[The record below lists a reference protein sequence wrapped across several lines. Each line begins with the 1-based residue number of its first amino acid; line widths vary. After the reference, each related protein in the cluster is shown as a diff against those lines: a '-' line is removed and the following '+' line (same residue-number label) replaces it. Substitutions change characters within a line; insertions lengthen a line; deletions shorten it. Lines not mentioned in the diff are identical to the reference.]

1 MACGLHALK
10 MSRPRPIYWDDL
22 PNSESELMT
31 LLWSQHVRLLAHAAA
46 SGDAARVRAL
56 SAQYPAAASALG
68 PLLKPAAPR
77 TVAATT
83 IQAIEQQGMTLTN
96 AQALGA
102 TLQELGTAV
111 EGARDTA
118 GRLTEAGAR
127 ISTALDQA
135 HAGVA
140 GMADAGSQGQA
151 TSAELDGQLRLLR
164 SALSGMS
171 RNHAQFSE
179 YFTSIR
185 KLTASVQ
192 DIAHQTNLVALNA
205 AIEAARAGEA
215 GRGFAVVADEVKQ
228 LAEKTTQAT
237 AEIDQVTQAVGEF
250 SGHLDD
256 AVQNSLRRLDQSQT
270 GIAGMQASLGRVDDA
285 VRGARGSLEAAREGM
300 AAMTGRVA
308 AIQATQASLGR
319 VTNEARR
326 QADAAARAAVLAH
339 RLGLARLETEGNLD
353 AASLSQMIREASQG
367 LRYALELASRDP
379 SGLDRRWLDTTPL
392 MRCIDQLRAL
402 RPDGTADAVRS
413 AGERFSVLASQ
424 YAITLG
430 EGRHADA
437 GHMLPGLTRELDAI
451 AQGLSVSL
459 AERAA

>member
-1 MACGLHALK
+1 
-10 MSRPRPIYWDDL
+10 
-22 PNSESELMT
+22 MT

-46 SGDAARVRAL
+46 SGDAARVRTLA
-56 SAQYPAAASALG
+56 AQYPAAASALG
-68 PLLKPAAPR
+68 ALLKPAAPR

-83 IQAIEQQGMTLTN
+83 IQAIEQQGMALTN
-96 AQALGA
+96 AQALGT
-102 TLQELGTAV
+102 TLLELGTAV

-118 GRLTEAGAR
+118 GRLTEASAR

-135 HAGVA
+135 HTGVA

-151 TSAELDGQLRLLR
+151 TSADLDGQLRLLR

-171 RNHAQFSE
+171 RNHAKFSE
-179 YFTSIR
+179 YFTAIR
-185 KLTASVQ
+185 KLTATVQ

-237 AEIDQVTQAVGEF
+237 AEIDEVTQAVGEF

-256 AVQNSLRRLDQSQT
+256 AVQTSLRRLEQSQS

-300 AAMTGRVA
+300 GMLQGRVA
-308 AIQATQASLGR
+308 AIQATQATLGR
-319 VTNEARR
+319 VSNEARR
-326 QADAAARAAVLAH
+326 QADAAARAVVLAH
-339 RLGLARLETEGNLD
+339 RLSLARLETEGNLD

-379 SGLDRRWLDTTPL
+379 SSLDRRWLDTTPM
-392 MRCIDQLRAL
+392 MRCIDHLRAL
-402 RPDGTADAVRS
+402 RPDGSADAVRD
-413 AGERFSVLASQ
+413 AGERFSMQASQ

-437 GHMLPGLTRELDAI
+437 SHMLSGLTRELDAI
-451 AQGLSVSL
+451 TQGLSASM

>member
-1 MACGLHALK
+1 
-10 MSRPRPIYWDDL
+10 
-22 PNSESELMT
+22 MT

-46 SGDAARVRAL
+46 HGDTARVRTLA
-56 SAQYPAAASALG
+56 AQYPAAASALG
-68 PLLKPAAPR
+68 ALLKPAEPR
-77 TVAATT
+77 AVAATT
-83 IQAIEQQGMTLTN
+83 IQAIEQQGMALANT
-96 AQALGA
+96 QALGT
-102 TLQELGTAV
+102 TLLELGTAV

-118 GRLTEAGAR
+118 GRLTEASAR

-179 YFTSIR
+179 YFTAIR
-185 KLTASVQ
+185 KLTATVQ

-256 AVQNSLRRLDQSQT
+256 AVQTSLRRLEQSQS

-300 AAMTGRVA
+300 GALQGRVA
-308 AIQATQASLGR
+308 AIQATQSTLGR
-319 VTNEARR
+319 VSNEARR
-326 QADAAARAAVLAH
+326 QADASARAVVLAH

-379 SGLDRRWLDTTPL
+379 SSLDRRWLDTTPM
-392 MRCIDQLRAL
+392 MRCIDHLRAL
-402 RPDGTADAVRS
+402 RPDGSADAVRA
-413 AGERFSVLASQ
+413 AGERFSSLASQ

-437 GHMLPGLTRELDAI
+437 SHMLPGLTRELDAI
-451 AQGLSVSL
+451 TQGLSASL

>member
-1 MACGLHALK
+1 
-10 MSRPRPIYWDDL
+10 
-22 PNSESELMT
+22 MT

-46 SGDAARVRAL
+46 QGDAARVRAL

-68 PLLKPAAPR
+68 ALLKPAEPR
-77 TVAATT
+77 TAPATT
-83 IQAIEQQGMTLTN
+83 IQAIEQQGMVLTN
-96 AQALGA
+96 AQALGG
-102 TLQELGTAV
+102 TLLELGKVV

-118 GRLTEAGAR
+118 GRLTDASAR

-135 HAGVA
+135 YVGAV
-140 GMADAGSQGQA
+140 GMGDSGSQGLA
-151 TSAELDGQLRLLR
+151 TAGDLDGQLRLLR

-179 YFTSIR
+179 YFTAIR
-185 KLTASVQ
+185 KLTATVQ

-237 AEIDQVTQAVGEF
+237 AEIDQTTEAVGQF
-250 SGHLDD
+250 AGQLDD
-256 AVQNSLRRLDQSQT
+256 AVQNSLRRLDQTQS
-270 GIAGMQASLGRVDDA
+270 GIAGMQASMGRVDEA
-285 VRGARGSLEAAREGM
+285 ARGARGNIDAAREGM
-300 AAMTGRVA
+300 GALQGRIA
-308 AIQATQASLGR
+308 AIQATQGTLGR

-339 RLGLARLETEGNLD
+339 RLGLSRLETEGDLD

-367 LRYALELASRDP
+367 LRYAVELASRDP
-379 SGLDRRWLDTTPL
+379 ASLDRRWLDTTPL
-392 MRCIDQLRAL
+392 MRCIEQFRVR
-402 RPDGTADAVRS
+402 RPDSPTDGIRA
-413 AGERFSVLASQ
+413 AGERFSALASQ

-437 GHMLPGLTRELDAI
+437 GHMVADLNRELDAI
-451 AQGLSVSL
+451 SQGLSASL

>member
-1 MACGLHALK
+1 
-10 MSRPRPIYWDDL
+10 
-22 PNSESELMT
+22 MT
-31 LLWSQHVRLLAHAAA
+31 LLWSQHVRLIAHAAA

-68 PLLKPAAPR
+68 ALLKPAEPR

-83 IQAIEQQGMTLTN
+83 IQAIEQQGMVLTN

-102 TLQELGTAV
+102 TLQELGAAV

-127 ISTALDQA
+127 ISTAIDQA

-140 GMADAGSQGQA
+140 GMADAGGQGQA

-179 YFTSIR
+179 YFTAIR
-185 KLTASVQ
+185 KLTATVQ

-250 SGHLDD
+250 AGHLDD
-256 AVQNSLRRLDQSQT
+256 AVQTSLRRLDQSQA

-285 VRGARGSLEAAREGM
+285 VRGARGSLDAAREGM
-300 AAMTGRVA
+300 SALTGRVA
-308 AIQATQASLGR
+308 TIQSTQASLGR

-402 RPDGTADAVRS
+402 RPDGSADGVRA

-437 GHMLPGLTRELDAI
+437 SHMLPGLTRELDAI
-451 AQGLSVSL
+451 AQGLSASL

>member
-1 MACGLHALK
+1 
-10 MSRPRPIYWDDL
+10 
-22 PNSESELMT
+22 MT

-46 SGDAARVRAL
+46 SGDTARVRAL
-56 SAQYPAAASALG
+56 AAQYPAAASALG
-68 PLLKPAAPR
+68 PLLKPAEPR
-77 TVAATT
+77 AVAATT
-83 IQAIEQQGMTLTN
+83 IQAIEQQGMALTN
-96 AQALGA
+96 TQALGA
-102 TLQELGTAV
+102 TLVELGAAV

-118 GRLTEAGAR
+118 GRLTDASAR

-140 GMADAGSQGQA
+140 GMAEAGSQGQA

-171 RNHAQFSE
+171 RNHAQFAE
-179 YFTSIR
+179 YFTAIR
-185 KLTASVQ
+185 KLTATVQ

-237 AEIDQVTQAVGEF
+237 AEIDEVTQAVGEF
-250 SGHLDD
+250 SGHLDE
-256 AVQNSLRRLDQSQT
+256 AVQTSLRRLEQSQS
-270 GIAGMQASLGRVDDA
+270 GIAGMQASLGRVDEA
-285 VRGARGSLEAAREGM
+285 VRGARGSLGAAREGV
-300 AAMTGRVA
+300 AALQGGVA
-308 AIQATQASLGR
+308 AIQATHSTLGR
-319 VTNEARR
+319 VSNEARR
-326 QADAAARAAVLAH
+326 QADAAARAVVLAH

-379 SGLDRRWLDTTPL
+379 SSLDRRWLDTTPM

-402 RPDGTADAVRS
+402 RPDGSAEAVRA
-413 AGERFSVLASQ
+413 AGERFSALASQ

-451 AQGLSVSL
+451 TQGLSASL

>member
-1 MACGLHALK
+1 
-10 MSRPRPIYWDDL
+10 
-22 PNSESELMT
+22 MT

-68 PLLKPAAPR
+68 ALLKPAAPR

-83 IQAIEQQGMTLTN
+83 IQAIEQQGMALTN
-96 AQALGA
+96 AQALGV

-185 KLTASVQ
+185 KLTATVQ

-250 SGHLDD
+250 SGHLDE
-256 AVQNSLRRLDQSQT
+256 AVQTSLRRLDQSST

-308 AIQATQASLGR
+308 AIQATQSSLGR

-413 AGERFSVLASQ
+413 AGERFSALASQ

>member
-1 MACGLHALK
+1 
-10 MSRPRPIYWDDL
+10 
-22 PNSESELMT
+22 MT

-46 SGDAARVRAL
+46 TGDTARVRAL
-56 SAQYPAAASALG
+56 AAQYPAAASALG
-68 PLLKPAAPR
+68 ALLKPAEPR
-77 TVAATT
+77 TAAATT
-83 IQAIEQQGMTLTN
+83 IQAIEQQGMVLTN
-96 AQALGA
+96 AQALGT

-118 GRLTEAGAR
+118 GRLTEASAR
-127 ISTALDQA
+127 ISTAIDQA

-140 GMADAGSQGQA
+140 GMADAGSQGQT

-171 RNHAQFSE
+171 RNHAQFAD
-179 YFTSIR
+179 YFTAIR
-185 KLTASVQ
+185 KLTAAVQ

-250 SGHLDD
+250 SGHLDE
-256 AVQNSLRRLDQSQT
+256 AVQTSLRRLDQSQS
-270 GIAGMQASLGRVDDA
+270 GIAGMQAS
-285 VRGARGSLEAAREGM
+285 RGREGM
-300 AAMTGRVA
+300 GALQGRIA
-308 AIQATQASLGR
+308 AIQATQGTLSRIG
-319 VTNEARR
+319 NDARR

-339 RLGLARLETEGNLD
+339 RLSLAKLETEGNLD

-379 SGLDRRWLDTTPL
+379 SSLDRRWLDTTPM
-392 MRCIDQLRAL
+392 MRCIDQFRAR
-402 RPDGTADAVRS
+402 RPDDSADAIRA
-413 AGERFSVLASQ
+413 AGERFSILASQ

-437 GHMLPGLTRELDAI
+437 GHMLPGLVKELDAI
-451 AQGLSVSL
+451 AQGLSTSL